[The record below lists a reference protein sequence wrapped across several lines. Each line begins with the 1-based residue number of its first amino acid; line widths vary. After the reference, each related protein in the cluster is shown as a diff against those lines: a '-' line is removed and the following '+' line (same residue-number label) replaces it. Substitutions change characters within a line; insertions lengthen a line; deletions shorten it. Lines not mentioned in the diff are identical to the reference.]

1 MISNLFPKNPV
12 FMCFGGGGSGGSS
25 SGAASSGGGSRADRK
40 GAAAVFSAPKPVYTP
55 PKPTVVNTS
64 RDRRD
69 RTPAVNYGALPSSP
83 PPSVIASAPSV
94 TDNLNNVQLVSNED
108 PFKTN
113 DIVNVAENALNNVS
127 GIVNVAENA
136 LDTPRY
142 MTSGTPSLRPK
153 DLSIDPI
160 SMDGDNGALG
170 QVSRYGVYAGDGFE
184 FKDSGQ
190 GFQTRTYTGAPETMN
205 NLGQDVIIANEIAYG
220 SPEDR
225 ERFRKIGQASF
236 DEGSEF
242 ALSPGSANDGDWVN
256 FIKTGKFG
264 ASPSFVDQYGLRN
277 AEPVV
282 GGEQVGALS
291 SVASG
296 NAPQFATT
304 TANYTG
310 LENVYNS
317 QGEEMANFF
326 TPDDGASYVRGQ
338 LIDDATGLPLKPG
351 DKASSTG
358 KVIRGTFDNQ
368 TNNIEGFGGLGGA
381 PILNSSRET
390 MANLL
395 TPGDRA
401 AYVNGQLVNT
411 MTGESLEGGG
421 YTYDAEGKNPDY
433 VYGVSDDFS
442 NNLQV
447 DTTGMDTGAANAAIA
462 NQIMK
467 RDIPP
472 SDLAYFTSF
481 LPGMTVPLIGGYLG
495 EKMLE
500 GGINDRK
507 AVIAEQTAALQAGA
521 TPIYNDKGEYVGY
534 NDGTSTVNYD
544 PSISRSNSNDRID
557 QNSTSVFSQAREARM
572 SGSDDNNDTS
582 RSDVANDIFN
592 RYYKGGSGVGMPD
605 WLRRYASGIRIDELL
620 TKETLDDGTVMYK
633 TPDGTY
639 IEEKYLTGARMSE
652 DEDST
657 RMPEGTDKKG
667 EFNNELIPEIDQG
680 FYDSDIYKNFINDEA
695 NSVGSMDVYDSP
707 YFGRI
712 SSGSFGKAQ
721 DRAYEEYLASLN

>member
-1 MISNLFPKNPV
+1 
-12 FMCFGGGGSGGSS
+12 MCFGGGGSGGSS

-40 GAAAVFSAPKPVYTP
+40 GAAATFSAPKPVYTP

-69 RTPAVNYGALPSSP
+69 RTPTVNYGALPSTP

-94 TDNLNNVQLVSNED
+94 IASSPSVTDNLKNIQFVGKDRPYLEYAGSDGPEPSELTSTPFETSSPVYMQQDNTGGNARTLQLQQ
-108 PFKTN
+108 N
-113 DIVNVAENALNNVS
+113 DYDISRRYIDSLNKS
-127 GIVNVAENA
+127 SQ
-136 LDTPRY
+136 TPRF
-142 MTSGTPSLRPK
+142 RPK
-153 DLSIDPI
+153 DLSIDPV
-160 SMDGDNGALG
+160 SMDGDKGTLG

-190 GFQTRTYTGAPETMN
+190 GFQTRTYTGTPETMN
-205 NLGQDVIIANEIAYG
+205 NLGQDVLVANQLAYG

-242 ALSPGSANDGDWVN
+242 ALSPGSANDGDWVK
-256 FIKTGKFG
+256 FIKSGFKDFG
-264 ASPSFVDQYGLRN
+264 ASPSFADQYGLRN
-277 AEPVV
+277 VEPVV
-282 GGEQVGALS
+282 EGEQVGALS

-304 TANYTG
+304 TANYSG
-310 LENVYNS
+310 LENVYNT
-317 QGEEMANFF
+317 QAEEMANFF
-326 TPDDGASYVRGQ
+326 TPNDGASYVRGQ
-338 LIDDATGLPLKPG
+338 LVDDATGELIAPG
-351 DKASSTG
+351 EMTSTG
-358 KVIRGTFDNQ
+358 NVIRGTFDNQ
-368 TNNIEGFGGLGGA
+368 KNNIGSFSGLGGA

-390 MANLL
+390 LANLF

-411 MTGESLEGGG
+411 MTGKSLEGGG

-442 NNLQV
+442 NNLRV
-447 DTTGMDTGAANAAIA
+447 DTTGLSEAAANAKVA
-462 NQIMK
+462 NQLMS

-500 GGINDRK
+500 VGIEGRK
-507 AVIAEQTAALQAGA
+507 SVIDEQTKALENGA
-521 TPIYNDKGEYVGY
+521 TPIYNEQGEYVGY
-534 NDGTSTVNYD
+534 NDGTTTVDYN
-544 PSISRSNSNDRID
+544 PSSYRGSSKDRID
-557 QNSTSVFSQAREARM
+557 QDSTSIFSQAKENRM
-572 SGSDDNNDTS
+572 SGSDDNNDRS
-582 RSDVANDIFN
+582 RSDVANDIFS

-620 TKETLDDGTVMYK
+620 SKQTLDDGTVMYK

-639 IEEKYLTGARMSE
+639 IEEKYLTGARMSAE
-652 DEDST
+652 
-657 RMPEGTDKKG
+657 
-667 EFNNELIPEIDQG
+667 
-680 FYDSDIYKNFINDEA
+680 
-695 NSVGSMDVYDSP
+695 
-707 YFGRI
+707 
-712 SSGSFGKAQ
+712 
-721 DRAYEEYLASLN
+721 

>member
-1 MISNLFPKNPV
+1 
-12 FMCFGGGGSGGSS
+12 MCFGGGGSGGSS

-69 RTPAVNYGALPSSP
+69 RTPTVNYGALPSSP

-94 TDNLNNVQLVSNED
+94 TDNLSNIQFVGKDRMFETSPPIYMQQDNTGGNSRTLQLQQDDYDKSRRYID
-108 PFKTN
+108 S
-113 DIVNVAENALNNVS
+113 LNKS
-127 GIVNVAENA
+127 SQ
-136 LDTPRY
+136 TPQI
-142 MTSGTPSLRPK
+142 RPK
-153 DLSIDPI
+153 DLSIDPV
-160 SMDGDNGALG
+160 SMDGDKGALG
-170 QVSRYGVYAGDGFE
+170 QVSRYGVYAGDGFK

-190 GFQTRTYTGAPETMN
+190 GYQTRTFTGTEPTMN
-205 NLGQDVIIANEIAYG
+205 NLGQDVIIANQLAYG

-236 DEGSEF
+236 DEGSDF
-242 ALSPGSANDGDWVN
+242 ALSPGSANDGDWVK
-256 FIKTGKFG
+256 FIKSGFKDFG
-264 ASPSFVDQYGLRN
+264 ASPSFADQYGLRN
-277 AEPVV
+277 VEPVV
-282 GGEQVGALS
+282 EGEQVGALS

-310 LENVYNS
+310 LENVYNT
-317 QGEEMANFF
+317 QAEEMANFF
-326 TPDDGASYVRGQ
+326 TPNDGASYVRGQ
-338 LIDDATGLPLKPG
+338 LVDDATGELIAPG
-351 DKASSTG
+351 GMTSTG
-358 KVIRGTFDNQ
+358 NVIRGTFDNQ
-368 TNNIEGFGGLGGA
+368 KNNIGSFSSLGGA
-381 PILNSSRET
+381 PIQNTTRET

-421 YTYDAEGKNPDY
+421 TTYDADGVSNPDY

-447 DTTGMDTGAANAAIA
+447 DTTGMDTSAANAAIA

-481 LPGMTVPLIGGYLG
+481 LPGMAVPLVGGYLG

-521 TPIYNDKGEYVGY
+521 TPIYNEKGEYVGY

-544 PSISRSNSNDRID
+544 PSTSRGSSKDRID
-557 QNSTSVFSQAREARM
+557 QDSTSIFSQARDARI
-572 SGSDDNNDTS
+572 SGSDDNSDTS
-582 RSDVANDIFN
+582 RSDVANDIFS
-592 RYYKGGSGVGMPD
+592 RYYKGGSGIGLPD
-605 WLRRYASGIRIDELL
+605 WLRRYASGISIDELL
-620 TKETLDDGTVMYK
+620 SKETLDDGTVMYK
-633 TPDGTY
+633 TPDGKY
-639 IEEKYLTGARMSE
+639 IEEKYLTGARMSAE
-652 DEDST
+652 
-657 RMPEGTDKKG
+657 
-667 EFNNELIPEIDQG
+667 
-680 FYDSDIYKNFINDEA
+680 
-695 NSVGSMDVYDSP
+695 
-707 YFGRI
+707 
-712 SSGSFGKAQ
+712 
-721 DRAYEEYLASLN
+721 

>member
-83 PPSVIASAPSV
+83 SPSVVTPPMRGINPSPAPSV
-94 TDNLNNVQLVSNED
+94 TDTLSNIQFVGKDRPYLEYAGSDGPEPSELTSTPNTNNFPVIDRLSSPGSQSDYGENSFEQS
-108 PFKTN
+108 
-113 DIVNVAENALNNVS
+113 DIVQVANKALGVFDEPTQN
-127 GIVNVAENA
+127 
-136 LDTPRY
+136 RY

-205 NLGQDVIIANEIAYG
+205 NLGQDVIIANELAYG
-220 SPEDR
+220 NPEDR

-236 DEGSEF
+236 DEGSKF
-242 ALSPGSANDGDWVN
+242 ALSPGSANDGDWVK
-256 FIKTGKFG
+256 FIKSGFKDFG
-264 ASPSFVDQYGLRN
+264 ASPSFVDQYGLRDV
-277 AEPVV
+277 EPVV
-282 GGEQVGALS
+282 EGDQVGALS

-296 NAPQFATT
+296 NAPEFATT
-304 TANYTG
+304 TADYTG

-326 TPDDGASYVRGQ
+326 TPNDGASYVRGQ
-338 LIDDATGLPLKPG
+338 LVDDVTGLPLKPG

-368 TNNIEGFGGLGGA
+368 TNNIEGFGGLGAGA
-381 PILNSSRET
+381 IQNTTRET

-395 TPGDRA
+395 TPGDNA
-401 AYVNGQLVNT
+401 AYVDGQLINTLTVN
-411 MTGESLEGGG
+411 SLEGGG
-421 YTYDAEGKNPDY
+421 YTTNPVTGQKDY
-433 VYGVSDDFS
+433 VYGVSDDYS
-442 NNLQV
+442 NNLQR
-447 DTTGMDTGAANAAIA
+447 DTTGMGDIEARAAIA
-462 NQIMK
+462 NQVMQ
-467 RDIPP
+467 RDVPP
-472 SDLAYFTSF
+472 SDLAYFVSF

-500 GGINDRK
+500 GGIEGRRS
-507 AVIAEQTAALQAGA
+507 VIAEQTAALQAGA
-521 TPIYNDKGEYVGY
+521 TPLYNDKGEYVGY
-534 NDGTSTVNYD
+534 NNAPSSSSYGDFDAGGSPTTVNYD
-544 PSISRSNSNDRID
+544 PSVSRSNSKDRID
-557 QNSTSVFSQAREARM
+557 QNPTSIFSQARDARM
-572 SGSDDNNDTS
+572 SGSDDNNDMS
-582 RSDVANDIFN
+582 RSDVANDIFS

-620 TKETLDDGTVMYK
+620 SKETLDDGTVMYK
-633 TPDGTY
+633 TPDGKY
-639 IEEKYLTGARMSE
+639 IEEKYLTGARMSAE
-652 DEDST
+652 
-657 RMPEGTDKKG
+657 
-667 EFNNELIPEIDQG
+667 
-680 FYDSDIYKNFINDEA
+680 
-695 NSVGSMDVYDSP
+695 
-707 YFGRI
+707 
-712 SSGSFGKAQ
+712 
-721 DRAYEEYLASLN
+721 

>member
-1 MISNLFPKNPV
+1 
-12 FMCFGGGGSGGSS
+12 MCFGGGGSGGSS

-55 PKPTVVNTS
+55 PPVVNTS

-69 RTPAVNYGALPSSP
+69 RNPVPANVSPNPSTYGTLPVFETP
-83 PPSVIASAPSV
+83 PPVYMQQGNTGGNAKKLQLQQDDYDKSRRYIDS
-94 TDNLNNVQLVSNED
+94 LNKSSQT
-108 PFKTN
+108 PQ
-113 DIVNVAENALNNVS
+113 IRPEN
-127 GIVNVAENA
+127 
-136 LDTPRY
+136 
-142 MTSGTPSLRPK
+142 
-153 DLSIDPI
+153 LSIDPL
-160 SMDGDNGALG
+160 SMNGNNGALG

-190 GFQTRTYTGAPETMN
+190 GYQTRTFTGTPETMN
-205 NLGQDVIIANEIAYG
+205 NLGQDVSIANELAYG
-220 SPEDR
+220 SLEDR
-225 ERFRKIGQASF
+225 ERFRKIGQKSF
-236 DEGSEF
+236 DEGGEF
-242 ALSPGSANDGDWVN
+242 ALSKGSANDGD
-256 FIKTGKFG
+256 FLKFLTTGKFD

-282 GGEQVGALS
+282 EGEQVGALS

-326 TPDDGASYVRGQ
+326 TPNDGASYVRGQ
-338 LIDDATGLPLKPG
+338 LVDDATGELIAPG
-351 DKASSTG
+351 EMTSTG
-358 KVIRGTFDNQ
+358 NVIRGTFDNQ
-368 TNNIEGFGGLGGA
+368 KNNIGSFSGLGAGA
-381 PILNSSRET
+381 IRNSTRET

-395 TPGDRA
+395 TPSDRA
-401 AYVNGQLVNT
+401 AYVNGQLVDT
-411 MTGESLEGGG
+411 TTGKSLEGGG

-462 NQIMK
+462 NQIMQ
-467 RDIPP
+467 RDVPP

-500 GGINDRK
+500 GGIEGRRS
-507 AVIAEQTAALQAGA
+507 VIAEQTAALQAGA

-534 NDGTSTVNYD
+534 NDGTTTVDYN
-544 PSISRSNSNDRID
+544 PSSYKGNSKDRID
-557 QNSTSVFSQAREARM
+557 QNPTSTFSQAREARM
-572 SGSDDNNDTS
+572 SGSDDNNTTLNDRS
-582 RSDVANDIFN
+582 RSDVANDIFS

-620 TKETLDDGTVMYK
+620 TKVTGSDGTVTYK
-633 TPDGTY
+633 TPDGQY
-639 IEEKYLTGARMSE
+639 IEEQYLTGARLLE
-652 DEDST
+652 T
-657 RMPEGTDKKG
+657 PVPT
-667 EFNNELIPEIDQG
+667 
-680 FYDSDIYKNFINDEA
+680 
-695 NSVGSMDVYDSP
+695 
-707 YFGRI
+707 
-712 SSGSFGKAQ
+712 
-721 DRAYEEYLASLN
+721 

>member
-1 MISNLFPKNPV
+1 
-12 FMCFGGGGSGGSS
+12 MCFGGGGSGGSS
-25 SGAASSGGGSRADRK
+25 SGAASSGGGSRADKK
-40 GAAAVFSAPKPVYTP
+40 GAAATFSAPKPVYTP
-55 PKPTVVNTS
+55 PPPTVVNTS

-69 RTPAVNYGALPSSP
+69 RTPVPANVSPNPSTYGTLPINP
-83 PPSVIASAPSV
+83 
-94 TDNLNNVQLVSNED
+94 
-108 PFKTN
+108 
-113 DIVNVAENALNNVS
+113 IVNTATNAFNEIDRDEIINVATNALN
-127 GIVNVAENA
+127 
-136 LDTPRY
+136 TPSY
-142 MTSGTPSLRPK
+142 MRSAKPSLRPEN
-153 DLSIDPI
+153 LSIDPV
-160 SMDGDNGALG
+160 SMNGNNGALG

-190 GFQTRTYTGAPETMN
+190 GYQTRTFTGAPETMN
-205 NLGQDVIIANEIAYG
+205 NLGQDVSIANELAYG
-220 SPEDR
+220 SLEDR

-242 ALSPGSANDGDWVN
+242 ALSKGSANDGDLLE
-256 FIKTGKFG
+256 FLKTGSFG
-264 ASPSFVDQYGLRN
+264 ASDSFADQYGLRN

-326 TPDDGASYVRGQ
+326 TPSDGASYVRGQ
-338 LIDDATGLPLKPG
+338 LVDDATGQPIRAG
-351 DKASSTG
+351 GMTSTG
-358 KVIRGTFDNQ
+358 NPIRGTFDNQ
-368 TNNIEGFGGLGGA
+368 KNNIEGFGGLGAGA
-381 PILNSSRET
+381 IQNSTRET

-401 AYVNGQLVNT
+401 AYVNGQLVDT
-411 MTGESLEGGG
+411 TTGKSLEGGG

-462 NQIMK
+462 NQIMQ
-467 RDIPP
+467 RDVPP

-500 GGINDRK
+500 GGIEGRRS
-507 AVIAEQTAALQAGA
+507 VIAEQTAALQAGA

-557 QNSTSVFSQAREARM
+557 QNSTSIFSQAREARM
-572 SGSDDNNDTS
+572 SGSDDNNTTMNDRS
-582 RSDVANDIFN
+582 RSDVANDIFS
-592 RYYKGGSGVGMPD
+592 RYYKGGSGVGLPD
-605 WLRRYASGIRIDELL
+605 WLRRYASGMRIDELL
-620 TKETLDDGTVMYK
+620 TRVTGSDGTVMYK
-633 TPDGTY
+633 TPDGQY
-639 IEEKYLTGARMSE
+639 IEEQYLTGARLLGTPVPF
-652 DEDST
+652 DS
-657 RMPEGTDKKG
+657 
-667 EFNNELIPEIDQG
+667 N
-680 FYDSDIYKNFINDEA
+680 
-695 NSVGSMDVYDSP
+695 V
-707 YFGRI
+707 
-712 SSGSFGKAQ
+712 
-721 DRAYEEYLASLN
+721 

>member
-40 GAAAVFSAPKPVYTP
+40 GAAATFSAPKPVYTA

-69 RTPAVNYGALPSSP
+69 RTPVAPVVNYGALPSSP

-94 TDNLNNVQLVSNED
+94 TDRLTNVQLVSKED
-108 PFKTN
+108 PFN
-113 DIVNVAENALNNVS
+113 SDNLVNIAENALNDVSNV
-127 GIVNVAENA
+127 VNVTNKA
-136 LDTPRY
+136 LDSYTPRY
-142 MTSGTPSLRPK
+142 MTSGTPSPRPK
-153 DLSIDPI
+153 DLSIDPV
-160 SMDGDNGALG
+160 SMDGDKGALG

-205 NLGQDVIIANEIAYG
+205 NLGQDVIIANELAYG
-220 SPEDR
+220 NPEDR

-242 ALSPGSANDGDWVN
+242 ALSPGSANDGD
-256 FIKTGKFG
+256 FLKFLTKG
-264 ASPSFVDQYGLRN
+264 TFDASPSFVDQYGLRDV
-277 AEPVV
+277 EPVV
-282 GGEQVGALS
+282 EGEQVGALS

-296 NAPQFATT
+296 NAPEFATT
-304 TANYTG
+304 TADYTG

-326 TPDDGASYVRGQ
+326 TPNDGASYVRGQ
-338 LIDDATGLPLKPG
+338 LVDDVTGELIAPG
-351 DKASSTG
+351 SMTSSG
-358 KVIRGTFDNQ
+358 NKISGTFDNKA
-368 TNNIEGFGGLGGA
+368 NNIGSFSSLGGA
-381 PILNSSRET
+381 PIQNTTRET

-447 DTTGMDTGAANAAIA
+447 DTTGMDASSANAAIA

-481 LPGMTVPLIGGYLG
+481 LPGMAVPLVGGYLG

-521 TPIYNDKGEYVGY
+521 TPIYNEKGEYVGY

-544 PSISRSNSNDRID
+544 PSVSRSNSKDRID
-557 QNSTSVFSQAREARM
+557 QNSTSIFSQARDARM
-572 SGSDDNNDTS
+572 SGSDDNNDMS
-582 RSDVANDIFN
+582 RSDVANDIFS
-592 RYYKGGSGVGMPD
+592 RYYKGGSGIGLPD
-605 WLRRYASGIRIDELL
+605 WLRRYASGISIDELL
-620 TKETLDDGTVMYK
+620 SKQTLDDGTVMYK
-633 TPDGTY
+633 TPDGKY
-639 IEEKYLTGARMSE
+639 IEEKYLTGARMSAE
-652 DEDST
+652 
-657 RMPEGTDKKG
+657 
-667 EFNNELIPEIDQG
+667 
-680 FYDSDIYKNFINDEA
+680 
-695 NSVGSMDVYDSP
+695 
-707 YFGRI
+707 
-712 SSGSFGKAQ
+712 
-721 DRAYEEYLASLN
+721 

>member
-1 MISNLFPKNPV
+1 
-12 FMCFGGGGSGGSS
+12 MCFGGGGSGGSS

-69 RTPAVNYGALPSSP
+69 RTPTVNYGALPSSP

-94 TDNLNNVQLVSNED
+94 TDNLSNIQFVGKDRMFETSPPIYMQQDNTGGNSRTLQLQQDDYDKSRRYID
-108 PFKTN
+108 S
-113 DIVNVAENALNNVS
+113 LNKS
-127 GIVNVAENA
+127 SQ
-136 LDTPRY
+136 TPQI
-142 MTSGTPSLRPK
+142 RPK
-153 DLSIDPI
+153 DLSIDPV
-160 SMDGDNGALG
+160 SMDGDKGALG
-170 QVSRYGVYAGDGFE
+170 QVSRYGVYAGDGFK

-190 GFQTRTYTGAPETMN
+190 GYQTRTFTGTEPTMN
-205 NLGQDVIIANEIAYG
+205 NLGQDVIIANQLAYG

-242 ALSPGSANDGDWVN
+242 ALSPGSANDGDWVK
-256 FIKTGKFG
+256 FIKSGFKDFG
-264 ASPSFVDQYGLRN
+264 ASPSFADQYGLRN
-277 AEPVV
+277 VEPVV
-282 GGEQVGALS
+282 EGEQVGALS

-296 NAPQFATT
+296 NAPEFATT
-304 TANYTG
+304 TADYTG

-326 TPDDGASYVRGQ
+326 TPNDGASYVRGQ
-338 LIDDATGLPLKPG
+338 LVDDVTGELIAPG
-351 DKASSTG
+351 SMTSSG
-358 KVIRGTFDNQ
+358 NKISGTFDNK
-368 TNNIEGFGGLGGA
+368 TNNIGSFSSLGGA
-381 PILNSSRET
+381 PIQNTTRET

-433 VYGVSDDFS
+433 VYGVSDDYS
-442 NNLQV
+442 NNLQR
-447 DTTGMDTGAANAAIA
+447 DTTGMDTSAANAAIA
-462 NQIMK
+462 NQIMQ
-467 RDIPP
+467 RDVPP

-481 LPGMTVPLIGGYLG
+481 LPGMAVPLVGGYLG

-500 GGINDRK
+500 GGINDRR

-521 TPIYNDKGEYVGY
+521 TPIYNEKGEYVGY

-544 PSISRSNSNDRID
+544 PSTSRGNSKDRID
-557 QNSTSVFSQAREARM
+557 QDSTSIFSQARDARI
-572 SGSDDNNDTS
+572 SGSDDNNDMS
-582 RSDVANDIFN
+582 RSDVANDIFS
-592 RYYKGGSGVGMPD
+592 RYYKGGSGIGMPD
-605 WLRRYASGIRIDELL
+605 WLRRYASGISIDELL
-620 TKETLDDGTVMYK
+620 SKQTLDDGTVMYK

-639 IEEKYLTGARMSE
+639 IEEKYLTGARMSAE
-652 DEDST
+652 
-657 RMPEGTDKKG
+657 
-667 EFNNELIPEIDQG
+667 
-680 FYDSDIYKNFINDEA
+680 
-695 NSVGSMDVYDSP
+695 
-707 YFGRI
+707 
-712 SSGSFGKAQ
+712 
-721 DRAYEEYLASLN
+721 

>member
-1 MISNLFPKNPV
+1 
-12 FMCFGGGGSGGSS
+12 MCFGGGGSGGSS

-40 GAAAVFSAPKPVYTP
+40 GAAATFSAPKPVYTP

-94 TDNLNNVQLVSNED
+94 TDNLTNVQLVSNED
-108 PFKTN
+108 PFN
-113 DIVNVAENALNNVS
+113 SNNLVNTAENALNDVSNV
-127 GIVNVAENA
+127 VNVTNKA
-136 LDTPRY
+136 LDSYTPRY
-142 MTSGTPSLRPK
+142 MTSGTPSPRPK
-153 DLSIDPI
+153 DLSIDPV

-205 NLGQDVIIANEIAYG
+205 NLGQDVIIANELAYG
-220 SPEDR
+220 NPEDR

-242 ALSPGSANDGDWVN
+242 ALSPGSANDGDWVK
-256 FIKTGKFG
+256 FIKSGFKDFG
-264 ASPSFVDQYGLRN
+264 ASDSFADQYGLRDV
-277 AEPVV
+277 EPVV
-282 GGEQVGALS
+282 EGEQVGALS

-296 NAPQFATT
+296 NAPEFATT
-304 TANYTG
+304 TADYTG

-326 TPDDGASYVRGQ
+326 TPNDGASYVRGQ
-338 LIDDATGLPLKPG
+338 LVDDVTGELIAPG
-351 DKASSTG
+351 SMTSSG
-358 KVIRGTFDNQ
+358 NKISGTFDNK
-368 TNNIEGFGGLGGA
+368 TNNIGSFSSLGGA
-381 PILNSSRET
+381 PIQNTTRET

-481 LPGMTVPLIGGYLG
+481 LPGMAVPLVGGYLG

-521 TPIYNDKGEYVGY
+521 TPIYNEKGEYVGY
-534 NDGTSTVNYD
+534 NDGTATVNYN
-544 PSISRSNSNDRID
+544 PSVSRSNSKDRID
-557 QNSTSVFSQAREARM
+557 QNPTSIFSQARDARM
-572 SGSDDNNDTS
+572 GDMGDTAVIDTAVIDMS
-582 RSDVANDIFN
+582 RSDVANDIFS

-620 TKETLDDGTVMYK
+620 SKETLDDGTVMYK
-633 TPDGTY
+633 TPDGKY
-639 IEEKYLTGARMSE
+639 IEEKYLTGARMSAE
-652 DEDST
+652 
-657 RMPEGTDKKG
+657 
-667 EFNNELIPEIDQG
+667 
-680 FYDSDIYKNFINDEA
+680 
-695 NSVGSMDVYDSP
+695 
-707 YFGRI
+707 
-712 SSGSFGKAQ
+712 
-721 DRAYEEYLASLN
+721 

>member
-25 SGAASSGGGSRADRK
+25 SGAASSGGGSRADKK

-55 PKPTVVNTS
+55 PPVVNTS

-69 RTPAVNYGALPSSP
+69 RTPVAPVVNYGALPSTP

-94 TDNLNNVQLVSNED
+94 TDNLSNIELVSKDITPSYMSDFQRTGEIFSGGRGSGAAEVAMRQGPIGNSPATDYSKVYAEQGIPNPNLNNVS
-108 PFKTN
+108 
-113 DIVNVAENALNNVS
+113 DIVSVAENALNLS
-127 GIVNVAENA
+127 SVNS
-136 LDTPRY
+136 TPRF
-142 MTSGTPSLRPK
+142 RPK
-153 DLSIDPI
+153 NLSIDPV
-160 SMDGDNGALG
+160 SMDGDKGTLG

-205 NLGQDVIIANEIAYG
+205 NIGQDVIIANELAYG
-220 SPEDR
+220 NPEDR

-242 ALSPGSANDGDWVN
+242 ALSPGSANDGDWVK
-256 FIKTGKFG
+256 FIKSGFKDFG
-264 ASPSFVDQYGLRN
+264 ASPSFADQYGLRN
-277 AEPVV
+277 VEPVV
-282 GGEQVGALS
+282 EGEQVGALS

-310 LENVYNS
+310 LENVYNT
-317 QGEEMANFF
+317 QAEEMANFF
-326 TPDDGASYVRGQ
+326 TPNDGASYVRGQ
-338 LIDDATGLPLKPG
+338 LVDDATGELIAPG
-351 DKASSTG
+351 GMTSTG
-358 KVIRGTFDNQ
+358 NVIRGTFDNQ
-368 TNNIEGFGGLGGA
+368 KNNIGSFSGLGGA

-390 MANLL
+390 LANLF

-421 YTYDAEGKNPDY
+421 YTYDAEGKNRDY
-433 VYGVSDDFS
+433 VYGVSDDYS

-447 DTTGMDTGAANAAIA
+447 DTTGMNDIEARSAIA
-462 NQIMK
+462 NQVMK

-500 GGINDRK
+500 GGIEGRRS
-507 AVIAEQTAALQAGA
+507 VIDEQTAALQAGA
-521 TPIYNDKGEYVGY
+521 TPIYNEKGEYVGY
-534 NDGTSTVNYD
+534 NDGTTTVDYN
-544 PSISRSNSNDRID
+544 PSSYRGSSKDRID
-557 QNSTSVFSQAREARM
+557 QDSTSIFSQAKEDRQN
-572 SGSDDNNDTS
+572 GSDDYNATLKDRS
-582 RSDVANDIFN
+582 RSDVANDIFS

-605 WLRRYASGIRIDELL
+605 WLRRYASGMSIDQLL

-633 TPDGTY
+633 TPDGQY
-639 IEEKYLTGARMSE
+639 IEEQYLTGARLLE
-652 DEDST
+652 TPVTFQVD
-657 RMPEGTDKKG
+657 G
-667 EFNNELIPEIDQG
+667 N
-680 FYDSDIYKNFINDEA
+680 
-695 NSVGSMDVYDSP
+695 V
-707 YFGRI
+707 
-712 SSGSFGKAQ
+712 
-721 DRAYEEYLASLN
+721 

>member
-1 MISNLFPKNPV
+1 
-12 FMCFGGGGSGGSS
+12 MCFGGGGSGGSS

-264 ASPSFVDQYGLRN
+264 ASPSFADQYGLRDV
-277 AEPVV
+277 EPVV
-282 GGEQVGALS
+282 EGEQVGALS

-481 LPGMTVPLIGGYLG
+481 LPGMAVPLVGGYLG

-605 WLRRYASGIRIDELL
+605 WLRRYASGIRIDELQQ
-620 TKETLDDGTVMYK
+620 
-633 TPDGTY
+633 
-639 IEEKYLTGARMSE
+639 
-652 DEDST
+652 
-657 RMPEGTDKKG
+657 KK
-667 EFNNELIPEIDQG
+667 L
-680 FYDSDIYKNFINDEA
+680 
-695 NSVGSMDVYDSP
+695 
-707 YFGRI
+707 
-712 SSGSFGKAQ
+712 
-721 DRAYEEYLASLN
+721 